1 MTAVSVIIPT
11 YNHAQFV
18 GEAIESAL
26 EQTSKPTEVIVVD
39 DGSTDGTS
47 AIVNRY
53 RDQIRVV
60 RQENRGVSAAR
71 NVGAAVAAGD
81 LLAFLDAD
89 DVWLPDK
96 LERQAAQFEAD
107 PELGLIH
114 CGVETIDAQG
124 RQVDRV
130 LDGMEGWVAEAMLQ
144 FRRPVI
150 LGGGSGV
157 LIPRPVFEAAGGFDV
172 RLSTSADWDLYYRI
186 ACHRRV
192 GFVPEVLLRYR
203 LHGDNMHG
211 NIVRMEQDMLL
222 AYRKAF
228 EDAPPALRARRRR
241 YYGSLH
247 TVLAG
252 SYYVTG
258 HYGRFARHALL
269 GIFLAP
275 ENLARH
281 LAYPLRRWRRRAQRT
296 DGATRRAALYICYYD
311 VTEPLVQTQV
321 VAYLKALASQG
332 VEIHLLTFER
342 VRHPAEERAAIE
354 RALAADGI
362 TWHHLRYHQR
372 PSLPAT
378 LFDIGVGALT
388 AIRLCRR
395 HAIPLV
401 HARSHVP
408 AAMALVVQ
416 RVLGCA
422 FLFDIRG
429 LLAEEYVDAGHWR
442 VGGLKYRLT
451 KAMERVFF
459 RKADAFVMLT
469 QRIKDVL
476 TATEPA
482 LRGRADQIT
491 VIPCCVDLDRF
502 SITHEQRNA
511 YRQERRW
518 EARRVLTYVGKI
530 GTWYLTGDMI
540 GFFVALYR
548 RDPRFFF
555 QVLTQSDPEPLRA
568 ALVAAGV
575 DPADFDIRYA
585 SPDRLPLI
593 LAASDAAISLI
604 MASPSKRA
612 SSPTKVGEC
621 LAAGLPLVV
630 NTGIGDCDRQV
641 EDHQLGVVL
650 SALTPAEFERGAE
663 RLCVLLD
670 SAGTAQR
677 CRAFAESILS
687 LSQVGR
693 PRYSEIYERLLR
705 LRPTTKSRFT
715 VAETPE
721 AVATRG

>member
-11 YNHAQFV
+11 YNHARFV
-18 GEAIESAL
+18 GEAIGSAL

-39 DGSTDGTS
+39 DGSTDGTA
-47 AIVNRY
+47 AIVDRY

-60 RQENRGVSAAR
+60 CQENRGVSAAR
-71 NVGAAVAAGD
+71 NAGVALATGD
-81 LLAFLDAD
+81 LFAFLDAD
-89 DVWLPDK
+89 DLWLPTK
-96 LERQAAQFEAD
+96 LERQLARFDAD
-107 PELGLIH
+107 PELGLVH
-114 CGVETIDAQG
+114 CGVETIDTQG
-124 RQVDRV
+124 RPADRAI
-130 LDGMEGWVAEAMLQ
+130 DGMEGWVAEAMLQ

-172 RLSTSADWDLYYRI
+172 QLSTSADWDLYYRI
-186 ACHRRV
+186 ACRRRV

-203 LHGDNMHG
+203 LHGSNMHG
-211 NIVRMEQDMLL
+211 NVVQMEHDMLL

-228 EDAPPALRARRRR
+228 DDAPPALRTRRRH
-241 YYGSLH
+241 YYGNLH

-258 HYGRFARHALL
+258 HYGRFARHAGL
-269 GIFLAP
+269 GVLLAP
-275 ENLARH
+275 ENAARH
-281 LAYPLRRWRRRAQRT
+281 LAYPIRRWRRRARQT
-296 DGATRRAALYICYYD
+296 NGAVRRAALYICYYD

-332 VEIHLLTFER
+332 IEIHLLSFER

-362 TWHHLRYHQR
+362 IWHHLRYHQR

-395 HAIPLV
+395 HTIPLV

-408 AAMALVVQ
+408 AAMALLAK

-429 LLAEEYVDAGHWR
+429 LLAEEYVDAGHWTM
-442 VGGLKYRLT
+442 GDFKYRLT

-459 RKADAFVMLT
+459 RKADSFVMLT
-469 QRIKDVL
+469 QRIKDEL
-476 TATEPA
+476 TTTEPA

-502 SITHEQRNA
+502 SIGSEQRDS
-511 YRQERRW
+511 YRQERHW
-518 EARRVLTYVGKI
+518 EGRRVLTYVGKI

-568 ALVAAGV
+568 AVLAAGV
-575 DPADFDIRYA
+575 DPSDFDIRYA
-585 SPDRLPLI
+585 PPDRLPLI
-593 LAASDAAISLI
+593 LTASDAAISLI
-604 MASPSKRA
+604 MPSPSKRA
-612 SSPTKVGEC
+612 SSPTKVAEC

-630 NTGIGDCDRQV
+630 NTGVGDCDRQI

-650 SALTPAEFERGAE
+650 RELTPAEFERGAE
-663 RLCVLLD
+663 QLCRLLD
-670 SAGTAQR
+670 SAEISRR
-677 CRAFAESILS
+677 CRAAAELMLS
-687 LSQVGR
+687 LSGVGG
-693 PRYSEIYERLLR
+693 PRYHAIYERLLGSGTV
-705 LRPTTKSRFT
+705 LEERPDL
-715 VAETPE
+715 
-721 AVATRG
+721 GLQ